1 MQIARLLLGV
11 GWTSLVLLACNGQ
24 EAKTSTPA
32 KVETEEEK
40 VLYAMGLAIAQNS
53 LEPFKGQFSDA
64 EMAVVMQGFADAVK
78 GGEPIVSLQEFGPKI
93 NPMLQ
98 ERMKKVQA
106 QAEAEGTAFREKA
119 AQEEGAVQTASGL
132 IFKELTAGTGASPK
146 ATDRVKVHYHGSL
159 IDGTVFD
166 SSVERGEPVTFA
178 LNQVVKG
185 WTEGLQMMKVGGKAK
200 LTIPPELAYGPG
212 GRSGIPANATLIFEV
227 ELLGIE

>member
-1 MQIARLLLGV
+1 MLA
-11 GWTSLVLLACNGQ
+11 LLACDGQ
-24 EAKTSTPA
+24 AVKTDTPA

-40 VLYAMGLAIAQNS
+40 VLYALGLAIAQNS
-53 LEPFKGQFSDA
+53 LEPFRGQFSDA
-64 EMAVVMQGFADAVK
+64 EIAVVMQGFADAVK

-98 ERMKKVQA
+98 ERLQKVQA
-106 QAEAEGTAFREKA
+106 QAAVEGEAFREKA

-178 LNQVVKG
+178 LDQVIKG

-227 ELLGIE
+227 ELMGIE

>member
-1 MQIARLLLGV
+1 M
-11 GWTSLVLLACNGQ
+11 
-24 EAKTSTPA
+24 
-32 KVETEEEK
+32 
-40 VLYAMGLAIAQNS
+40 
-53 LEPFKGQFSDA
+53 
-64 EMAVVMQGFADAVK
+64 
-78 GGEPIVSLQEFGPKI
+78 
-93 NPMLQ
+93 
-98 ERMKKVQA
+98 
-106 QAEAEGTAFREKA
+106 
-119 AQEEGAVQTASGL
+119 QTASGL

-178 LNQVVKG
+178 LDQVVKG

-212 GRSGIPANATLIFEV
+212 GRSGIPPNATLIFEV

>member
-1 MQIARLLLGV
+1 MQIAHLLGV
-11 GWTSLVLLACNGQ
+11 GWISLILLACNGQ
-24 EAKTSTPA
+24 EVKTDTPA

-40 VLYAMGLAIAQNS
+40 VLYALGLVIAQNTM
-53 LEPFKGQFSDA
+53 EPFKGQFSDA
-64 EMAVVMQGFADAVK
+64 EIAVVLKGFADALK
-78 GGEPIVSLQEFGPKI
+78 GGEPMVPLQEFGPKI

-98 ERMKKVQA
+98 ERLQKVQA
-106 QAEAEGTAFREKA
+106 QAEAEGKAFREKA

-132 IFKELTAGTGASPK
+132 IFKELTAGTGVSPK

-212 GRSGIPANATLIFEV
+212 GREGIPPNATLIFEV

>member
-1 MQIARLLLGV
+1 MKIARLLGV
-11 GWTSLVLLACNGQ
+11 GCTSLVLLACNGQ
-24 EAKTSTPA
+24 AVKTDTPA

-40 VLYAMGLAIAQNS
+40 VLYALGLAIAQNS

-64 EMAVVMQGFADAVK
+64 EIAVVMQGFADAVK

-98 ERMKKVQA
+98 ERMQKVQA
-106 QAEAEGTAFREKA
+106 QAAAEGEAFREKA

-132 IFKELTAGTGASPK
+132 VFKELTAGTGASPQP
-146 ATDRVKVHYHGSL
+146 TDRVKVHYHGSL

-178 LNQVVKG
+178 LDQVVKG

-212 GRSGIPANATLIFEV
+212 GRAGIPANATLIFEV

>member
-1 MQIARLLLGV
+1 MKIAHLLGV
-11 GWTSLVLLACNGQ
+11 GWTLLALLACNGQ
-24 EAKTSTPA
+24 AVKTDTPA

-40 VLYAMGLAIAQNS
+40 VLYALGLAIAQNS
-53 LEPFKGQFSDA
+53 LEPFRGQFSDA
-64 EMAVVMQGFADAVK
+64 EMAVVMQGFADALK

-98 ERMKKVQA
+98 ERMQRVQA
-106 QAEAEGTAFREKA
+106 QAAVEGEAFREKA

-132 IFKELTAGTGASPK
+132 VFKELTAGTGASPK

-178 LNQVVKG
+178 LDQVVEG
-185 WTEGLQMMKVGGKAK
+185 WTEGLQMMKVGGKAV

-212 GRSGIPANATLIFEV
+212 GRAGIPANATLIFEV

>member
-1 MQIARLLLGV
+1 MKIARLLGV
-11 GWTSLVLLACNGQ
+11 GWTLLVLLACNSQGV
-24 EAKTSTPA
+24 ETSTSA

-40 VLYAMGLAIAQNS
+40 ILYALGLAIAQNT

-64 EMAVVMQGFADAVK
+64 EIAVVMQGFTDAVK
-78 GGEPIVSLQEFGPKI
+78 GNEAIVPLQEFGPKI

-98 ERMKKVQA
+98 ERLQRVQA
-106 QAEAEGTAFREKA
+106 QAEAEGKAFREKA
-119 AQEEGAVQTASGL
+119 AQEEDAVQTASGL
-132 IFKELTAGTGASPK
+132 VFKELTAGTGVSPQ
-146 ATDRVKVHYHGSL
+146 ATDRVKVHYQGSL

-178 LNQVVKG
+178 LNQVVTG
-185 WTEGLQMMKVGGKAK
+185 WAEGLQMMKVGGKAK

-212 GRSGIPANATLIFEV
+212 GREGIPPNATLIFEV

>member
-1 MQIARLLLGV
+1 MKIARLLGV
-11 GWTSLVLLACNGQ
+11 GCTSLVLLACNGQ
-24 EAKTSTPA
+24 AVKTDTPA

-40 VLYAMGLAIAQNS
+40 VLYALGLAIAQNS

-64 EMAVVMQGFADAVK
+64 EIAVVMQGFADAVK
-78 GGEPIVSLQEFGPKI
+78 GSEPIVPLQEFGPKI

-98 ERMKKVQA
+98 ERMQKVQA
-106 QAEAEGTAFREKA
+106 QAAAEGEAFREKA

-132 IFKELTAGTGASPK
+132 IFKELTAGTGTSPK

-166 SSVERGEPVTFA
+166 SSVDRGEPVTFA
-178 LNQVVKG
+178 LDQVVKG

-212 GRSGIPANATLIFEV
+212 GRAGIPANATLIFEV

>member
-1 MQIARLLLGV
+1 MKIARLLGV
-11 GWTSLVLLACNGQ
+11 GCTSLILLACNGQ
-24 EAKTSTPA
+24 EVKTSTPA
-32 KVETEEEK
+32 KVETEKEK
-40 VLYAMGLAIAQNS
+40 VLYALGLVIAQNTM
-53 LEPFKGQFSDA
+53 EPFKGQFSDA
-64 EMAVVMQGFADAVK
+64 EIAVVLKGFADALK
-78 GGEPIVSLQEFGPKI
+78 GGEPMVPLQEFGPKI

-98 ERMKKVQA
+98 ERLQKVQA
-106 QAEAEGTAFREKA
+106 QAEAEGKAFREKA

-132 IFKELTAGTGASPK
+132 IFKELTAGTGVSPQ

-166 SSVERGEPVTFA
+166 SSVERGEPITFA
-178 LNQVVKG
+178 LDQVIKG

-212 GRSGIPANATLIFEV
+212 GREGIPPNATLIFEV

>member
-1 MQIARLLLGV
+1 MKIARLLGI
-11 GWTSLVLLACNGQ
+11 GCTSLVLLACNGQ
-24 EAKTSTPA
+24 EVKTDTPA

-40 VLYAMGLAIAQNS
+40 VLYALGLAIAQNS

-98 ERMKKVQA
+98 ERMQKVQA
-106 QAEAEGTAFREKA
+106 QAAAEGEAFREKA

-178 LNQVVKG
+178 LDQVVKG

-212 GRSGIPANATLIFEV
+212 VAQGFRPTPP
-227 ELLGIE
+227 

>member
-1 MQIARLLLGV
+1 MKIARLLGV
-11 GWTSLVLLACNGQ
+11 GCTSLVLLACNGQ
-24 EAKTSTPA
+24 AVKTDTPA

-40 VLYAMGLAIAQNS
+40 VLYALGLAIAQNS

-64 EMAVVMQGFADAVK
+64 EIAVVMQGFADAVK
-78 GGEPIVSLQEFGPKI
+78 GSEPIVPLQEFGPKI

-98 ERMKKVQA
+98 ERMQKVQA
-106 QAEAEGTAFREKA
+106 QAAAEGEAFREKA

-166 SSVERGEPVTFA
+166 SSVDRGEPVTFA
-178 LNQVVKG
+178 LDQVVKG

-212 GRSGIPANATLIFEV
+212 GRAGIPANATLIFEV

>member
-1 MQIARLLLGV
+1 MKIARLLGV
-11 GWTSLVLLACNGQ
+11 GCTSLVLLACNGQ
-24 EAKTSTPA
+24 EVKTGTPA

-40 VLYAMGLAIAQNS
+40 VLYALGLVIAQNTM
-53 LEPFKGQFSDA
+53 EPFKGQFSDA
-64 EMAVVMQGFADAVK
+64 EIAVVLKGFADALK
-78 GGEPIVSLQEFGPKI
+78 GGEPIVPLQEFGPKI

-98 ERMKKVQA
+98 ERLQKVQA
-106 QAEAEGTAFREKA
+106 QAEAEGKAFREKA

-132 IFKELTAGTGASPK
+132 IFKELTAGTGVSPK

-166 SSVERGEPVTFA
+166 SSVERGEPITFA
-178 LNQVVKG
+178 LDQVIKG

-212 GRSGIPANATLIFEV
+212 GREGIPPNATLIFEV

>member
-1 MQIARLLLGV
+1 MKIARLLGI
-11 GWTSLVLLACNGQ
+11 GCTSLVLLACNGQ
-24 EAKTSTPA
+24 AVKTDTPA

-40 VLYAMGLAIAQNS
+40 VLYALGLAIAQNS
-53 LEPFKGQFSDA
+53 LEPFRGQFSDA
-64 EMAVVMQGFADAVK
+64 EIAVVMQGFADAVK

-178 LNQVVKG
+178 LDQVVKG

-212 GRSGIPANATLIFEV
+212 GREGIPPNATLIFEV

>member
-1 MQIARLLLGV
+1 MLA
-11 GWTSLVLLACNGQ
+11 LLACNGQ
-24 EAKTSTPA
+24 AAKTDTPA

-40 VLYAMGLAIAQNS
+40 VLYALGLAIAQNS

-98 ERMKKVQA
+98 ERLQKVQA
-106 QAEAEGTAFREKA
+106 QAAVEGEAFREKA

-178 LNQVVKG
+178 LDQVIKG

>member
-1 MQIARLLLGV
+1 MKKVRLLGI
-11 GWTSLVLLACNGQ
+11 GWTLLVLLACNGQ
-24 EAKTSTPA
+24 EVKTSTSA

-64 EMAVVMQGFADAVK
+64 EMAVVMQGFADAIK

-106 QAEAEGTAFREKA
+106 QAQAEGTAFREKA
-119 AQEEGAVQTASGL
+119 AREEGAVQTASGL
-132 IFKELTAGTGASPK
+132 IFKELTAGTGASPQ
-146 ATDRVKVHYHGSL
+146 ATDRVKVHYHGTL

-166 SSVERGEPVTFA
+166 SSVERGEPITFA
-178 LNQVVKG
+178 LDQVVKG
-185 WTEGLQMMKVGGKAK
+185 WTEGLQMMKVGGKAV
-200 LTIPPELAYGPG
+200 LTIPPELGYGPG
-212 GRSGIPANATLIFEV
+212 GRGGIPPNATLIFEV

>member
-1 MQIARLLLGV
+1 MKIARLLGV

-24 EAKTSTPA
+24 EVKTGTPA

-40 VLYAMGLAIAQNS
+40 VLYALGLVIAQNT

-64 EMAVVMQGFADAVK
+64 EIAVVLKGFADALK
-78 GGEPIVSLQEFGPKI
+78 GGETIVPLQEFGPKI

-98 ERMKKVQA
+98 ERLQRVQA
-106 QAEAEGTAFREKA
+106 QSEAEGKAFREQA

-132 IFKELTAGTGASPK
+132 IFKELRAGTGVSPK

-166 SSVERGEPVTFA
+166 SSVERGEPVTFV
-178 LNQVVKG
+178 LDQVVKG

-212 GRSGIPANATLIFEV
+212 GREGIPPNATLIFEV

>member
-1 MQIARLLLGV
+1 MKIARLLGV
-11 GWTSLVLLACNGQ
+11 SWTSLVLLACNGQ
-24 EAKTSTPA
+24 EVKTGTPA

-40 VLYAMGLAIAQNS
+40 VLYALGLVIAQNT
-53 LEPFKGQFSDA
+53 LEPFRGQFSDA
-64 EMAVVMQGFADAVK
+64 EMAVVMQGFADALK
-78 GGEPIVSLQEFGPKI
+78 GGETIVPLQEFGPKI

-98 ERMKKVQA
+98 ERMKGVQA
-106 QAEAEGTAFREKA
+106 QAAAEGTAFREKA
-119 AQEEGAVQTASGL
+119 AREEGAVQTASGL
-132 IFKELTAGTGASPK
+132 IFKELRAGTGVSPR

-166 SSVERGEPVTFA
+166 SSVDRGEPITFA
-178 LNQVVKG
+178 LDQVVKG

-212 GRSGIPANATLIFEV
+212 GREGIPPNATLIFEV

>member
-1 MQIARLLLGV
+1 MQIARLLGV
-11 GWTSLVLLACNGQ
+11 GWISLVLLACNGQ
-24 EAKTSTPA
+24 AVKTDTPA

-40 VLYAMGLAIAQNS
+40 VLYALGLAIAQNS
-53 LEPFKGQFSDA
+53 LEPFRGQFSDA
-64 EMAVVMQGFADAVK
+64 EMAVIMQGFADAVK
-78 GGEPIVSLQEFGPKI
+78 GDEPIVSLQEFGPKI

-98 ERMKKVQA
+98 ERMQKVQA
-106 QAEAEGTAFREKA
+106 QAAAEGTAFREKA

-132 IFKELTAGTGASPK
+132 IFKELKAGIGASPQ

-166 SSVERGEPVTFA
+166 SSVERGEPITFA
-178 LNQVVKG
+178 LNEVVKG

-212 GRSGIPANATLIFEV
+212 GRAGIPANATLIFEV

>member
-1 MQIARLLLGV
+1 MKIARLLGV
-11 GWTSLVLLACNGQ
+11 GCTSLVLLACNGQ
-24 EAKTSTPA
+24 EVKTSTPA

-40 VLYAMGLAIAQNS
+40 VLYALGLVIAQNT
-53 LEPFKGQFSDA
+53 LEPFRGQFSDA
-64 EMAVVMQGFADAVK
+64 EMAVVMQGFADAIK
-78 GGEPIVSLQEFGPKI
+78 GGETIVPLQEFGPKI

-98 ERMKKVQA
+98 ERMKGVQA
-106 QAEAEGTAFREKA
+106 QAEAEGKAFREKA

-132 IFKELTAGTGASPK
+132 IFKELRAGTGVSPK

-166 SSVERGEPVTFA
+166 SSVERGEPITFA
-178 LNQVVKG
+178 LGEVVKG

-212 GRSGIPANATLIFEV
+212 GREGIPPNATLIFEV

>member
-1 MQIARLLLGV
+1 MKIARLLGV
-11 GWTSLVLLACNGQ
+11 GCTSLVLLACNGQ
-24 EAKTSTPA
+24 AVKTDTSA

-40 VLYAMGLAIAQNS
+40 VFYALGLAIAQNS
-53 LEPFKGQFSDA
+53 LEPFRGQFSDA
-64 EMAVVMQGFADAVK
+64 EIAVVMQGFADAVK

-98 ERMKKVQA
+98 ERLQRVQA
-106 QAEAEGTAFREKA
+106 QAAAEGEAFREKA
-119 AQEEGAVQTASGL
+119 AREEGAVQTASGL
-132 IFKELTAGTGASPK
+132 IFKELKAGTGVSPQ

-178 LNQVVKG
+178 LDQVVKG

-212 GRSGIPANATLIFEV
+212 GREGIPPNATLIFEV

>member
-1 MQIARLLLGV
+1 MKIARLLGV

-24 EAKTSTPA
+24 AAKTDTPA

-40 VLYAMGLAIAQNS
+40 VLYALGLAIAQNS
-53 LEPFKGQFSDA
+53 LEPFRGQFSDA
-64 EMAVVMQGFADAVK
+64 EIAVVMQGFADAVK

-98 ERMKKVQA
+98 ERLQKVQA
-106 QAEAEGTAFREKA
+106 QAAVEGEAFREKA

-178 LNQVVKG
+178 LDQVIKG

>member
-1 MQIARLLLGV
+1 MKIARLLGV

-24 EAKTSTPA
+24 EVKTGTPA

-40 VLYAMGLAIAQNS
+40 VLYALGLVIVQNT
-53 LEPFKGQFSDA
+53 LEPFRGQFSDA
-64 EMAVVMQGFADAVK
+64 EMAVVLQGFAAALK
-78 GGEPIVSLQEFGPKI
+78 GGETLVPLQKFGPKI

-98 ERMKKVQA
+98 ERLQRVQA
-106 QAEAEGTAFREKA
+106 QAAAEGTAFREKA

-132 IFKELTAGTGASPK
+132 IFKELRAGTGVSPR

-166 SSVERGEPVTFA
+166 SSVERGEPITFA
-178 LNQVVKG
+178 LDQVVKG

-200 LTIPPELAYGPG
+200 LTISPELAYGPG
-212 GRSGIPANATLIFEV
+212 GREGIPPNATLIFEI

>member
-1 MQIARLLLGV
+1 MKIAHLLGV

-24 EAKTSTPA
+24 AVKTDTPA

-40 VLYAMGLAIAQNS
+40 VLYALGLAIAQNS

-64 EMAVVMQGFADAVK
+64 EIAVVMQGFADAVK

-98 ERMKKVQA
+98 ERLQKVQA
-106 QAEAEGTAFREKA
+106 QAAAEGEAFREKA
-119 AQEEGAVQTASGL
+119 AREEGAVQTASGL

-166 SSVERGEPVTFA
+166 SSVERGEPITFA
-178 LNQVVKG
+178 LDQVVKG

-212 GRSGIPANATLIFEV
+212 GRAGIPANATLIFEV

>member
-1 MQIARLLLGV
+1 M
-11 GWTSLVLLACNGQ
+11 
-24 EAKTSTPA
+24 
-32 KVETEEEK
+32 
-40 VLYAMGLAIAQNS
+40 
-53 LEPFKGQFSDA
+53 EPFKGQFSDA
-64 EMAVVMQGFADAVK
+64 EIAVVLQGFADALK
-78 GGEPIVSLQEFGPKI
+78 GGETIVPLQEFGPKI

-98 ERMKKVQA
+98 ERLQRVQA
-106 QAEAEGTAFREKA
+106 QAEAEGKAFREQA

-178 LNQVVKG
+178 LDQVVKG

-212 GRSGIPANATLIFEV
+212 AVSYTHLTLPTKRIV
-227 ELLGIE
+227 

>member
-1 MQIARLLLGV
+1 MKIARLLGV
-11 GWTSLVLLACNGQ
+11 GWTSLILLACNGQ
-24 EAKTSTPA
+24 GVETSTPA

-40 VLYAMGLAIAQNS
+40 VLYALGLAIAQNT
-53 LEPFKGQFSDA
+53 LEPFQGQFSDA
-64 EMAVVMQGFADAVK
+64 EIALVMQGFTDALK
-78 GGEPIVSLQEFGPKI
+78 GGETIVPLQEFGPKI
-93 NPMLQ
+93 SPMLQ
-98 ERMKKVQA
+98 ERLQKVQA
-106 QAEAEGTAFREKA
+106 QAAAEGEAFREKA

-132 IFKELTAGTGASPK
+132 VFKELTAGTGVSPQ

-166 SSVERGEPVTFA
+166 SSVDRGEPVTFA
-178 LNQVVKG
+178 LDQVVKG

-212 GRSGIPANATLIFEV
+212 GRAGIPANATLIFEV

>member
-1 MQIARLLLGV
+1 MKIARLLGA
-11 GWTSLVLLACNGQ
+11 GWTSLVLLACSGQ
-24 EAKTSTPA
+24 AAKTDTPA

-98 ERMKKVQA
+98 ERMKKVQV

-178 LNQVVKG
+178 LNQVVEG

>member
-1 MQIARLLLGV
+1 MKIARLLGV

-24 EAKTSTPA
+24 EVKTGTPA

-40 VLYAMGLAIAQNS
+40 VLYALGLVIAQNT
-53 LEPFKGQFSDA
+53 LEPFRGQFSDA
-64 EMAVVMQGFADAVK
+64 EMAVVLQGFADALK
-78 GGEPIVSLQEFGPKI
+78 GGETIVPLQEFGPKI

-98 ERMKKVQA
+98 ERLQRVQA
-106 QAEAEGTAFREKA
+106 QAATEGTAFREKA

-132 IFKELTAGTGASPK
+132 IFKELRAGTGVSPK

-166 SSVERGEPVTFA
+166 SSVERGEPITFA
-178 LNQVVKG
+178 LDQVVKG
-185 WTEGLQMMKVGGKAK
+185 WAEGLQMMKVGGKAK
-200 LTIPPELAYGPG
+200 LTISPELAYGPG
-212 GRSGIPANATLIFEV
+212 GREGIPPNATLIFEI

>member
-1 MQIARLLLGV
+1 MKIARLLGV

-24 EAKTSTPA
+24 EVNSTPA

-40 VLYAMGLAIAQNS
+40 VLYALGLAIAQNS
-53 LEPFKGQFSDA
+53 LEPFRGQFSDA
-64 EMAVVMQGFADAVK
+64 EIAMVMQGFADAVK
-78 GGEPIVSLQEFGPKI
+78 GGEPIVSLEEFGPKI

-98 ERMKKVQA
+98 ERLQRVQA
-106 QAEAEGTAFREKA
+106 QAAAEGEAFREKA
-119 AQEEGAVQTASGL
+119 AREEDAVQTASGL
-132 IFKELTAGTGASPK
+132 IFKELTAGTGASPQ

-178 LNQVVKG
+178 LDQVVKG
-185 WTEGLQMMKVGGKAK
+185 WTEGLQMMKVGGKAV

-212 GRSGIPANATLIFEV
+212 GRAGIPANATLIFEV
-227 ELLGIE
+227 ELLSIE

>member
-1 MQIARLLLGV
+1 MKIARLLGV
-11 GWTSLVLLACNGQ
+11 GCTSLVLLACNGQ
-24 EAKTSTPA
+24 AVKTDTPA

-40 VLYAMGLAIAQNS
+40 VLYALGLAIAQNS

-64 EMAVVMQGFADAVK
+64 EIAVVMQGFADAVK

-98 ERMKKVQA
+98 ERMQKVQA
-106 QAEAEGTAFREKA
+106 QAAAEGTAFREKA

-166 SSVERGEPVTFA
+166 SSVDRGEPVTFA
-178 LNQVVKG
+178 LDQVVKG

-212 GRSGIPANATLIFEV
+212 GRAGIPANATLIFEV

>member
-1 MQIARLLLGV
+1 MKIARLLGV

-24 EAKTSTPA
+24 EVKTGTPA

-40 VLYAMGLAIAQNS
+40 VLYALGLVIAQNT
-53 LEPFKGQFSDA
+53 LEPFRGQFSDA
-64 EMAVVMQGFADAVK
+64 EMAVVMQGFADALK
-78 GGEPIVSLQEFGPKI
+78 GGETIVPLQEFGPKI

-98 ERMKKVQA
+98 ERMKGVQA
-106 QAEAEGTAFREKA
+106 QAAAEGKAFREKA
-119 AQEEGAVQTASGL
+119 AREEGAVQTASGL
-132 IFKELTAGTGASPK
+132 IFKELRAGTGVSPR

-166 SSVERGEPVTFA
+166 SSVDRGEPITFA
-178 LNQVVKG
+178 LDQVVKG

-212 GRSGIPANATLIFEV
+212 GREGIPPNATLIFEV

>member
-1 MQIARLLLGV
+1 MKIARLLGV
-11 GWTSLVLLACNGQ
+11 GYTSLVLLACNGQ
-24 EAKTSTPA
+24 AVKTDTPA

-40 VLYAMGLAIAQNS
+40 VLYALGLAIAQNS

-64 EMAVVMQGFADAVK
+64 EIAVVMQGFADAVK
-78 GGEPIVSLQEFGPKI
+78 GSEPIISLQEFGPKI

-98 ERMKKVQA
+98 ERMQKVQA
-106 QAEAEGTAFREKA
+106 QAAAEGEAFREKA

-132 IFKELTAGTGASPK
+132 IFKELTAGTGVSPK

-166 SSVERGEPVTFA
+166 SSVDRGEPVTFA
-178 LNQVVKG
+178 LDQVVKG

-212 GRSGIPANATLIFEV
+212 GRAGIPANATLIFEV

>member
-1 MQIARLLLGV
+1 MKIARLLGV
-11 GWTSLVLLACNGQ
+11 GCTSLVLLACNGQ
-24 EAKTSTPA
+24 AVKTDTPA

-40 VLYAMGLAIAQNS
+40 VLYALGLAIAQNS
-53 LEPFKGQFSDA
+53 LEPFRGQFSDA
-64 EMAVVMQGFADAVK
+64 EIAVVMQGFADAVK

-98 ERMKKVQA
+98 ERMQKVQA
-106 QAEAEGTAFREKA
+106 QAAEEGTAFREKA
-119 AQEEGAVQTASGL
+119 AQEAGAVQTASGL

-166 SSVERGEPVTFA
+166 SSVDRGEPVTFA

-212 GRSGIPANATLIFEV
+212 GRAGIPANATLIFEV

>member
-1 MQIARLLLGV
+1 MKIAHLLGV

-24 EAKTSTPA
+24 AVKTDTPA

-40 VLYAMGLAIAQNS
+40 VLYALGLAIAQNS
-53 LEPFKGQFSDA
+53 LEPFRGQFSDA
-64 EMAVVMQGFADAVK
+64 EIAVVMQGFADAVK
-78 GGEPIVSLQEFGPKI
+78 GGEPLVSLQEFGPKI

-98 ERMKKVQA
+98 ERLQKVQA
-106 QAEAEGTAFREKA
+106 QAAAEGEAFREKA
-119 AQEEGAVQTASGL
+119 AREEGAVQTASGL

-178 LNQVVKG
+178 LDQVVKG
-185 WTEGLQMMKVGGKAK
+185 WTEGLQMMKVGSKAK

-212 GRSGIPANATLIFEV
+212 GRAGIPANATLIFEV

>member
-1 MQIARLLLGV
+1 MKIAHLLGI
-11 GWTSLVLLACNGQ
+11 GWTSLVLLACNSQ
-24 EAKTSTPA
+24 EVKTDTPA

-40 VLYAMGLAIAQNS
+40 VLYALGLVIAQNTM
-53 LEPFKGQFSDA
+53 EPFKGQFSDA
-64 EMAVVMQGFADAVK
+64 EMAVILQGFADALK
-78 GGEPIVSLQEFGPKI
+78 GGETIVPLQEFGPKI

-98 ERMKKVQA
+98 ERLQRVQA
-106 QAEAEGTAFREKA
+106 QAEAEGKAFREQA

-132 IFKELTAGTGASPK
+132 IFKELRAGTGVPPR

-178 LNQVVKG
+178 LDQVVKG

-212 GRSGIPANATLIFEV
+212 GREGIPPNATLIFEV

>member
-1 MQIARLLLGV
+1 MKIARLLGI
-11 GWTSLVLLACNGQ
+11 GCTSLVLLACNGQ
-24 EAKTSTPA
+24 EVKTDTPA

-40 VLYAMGLAIAQNS
+40 VLYALGLAIAQNS

-98 ERMKKVQA
+98 ERMQKVQA
-106 QAEAEGTAFREKA
+106 QAAAEGEVFREKA

-132 IFKELTAGTGASPK
+132 IFKELTAGTGASPR

-178 LNQVVKG
+178 LDQVVKG

>member
-1 MQIARLLLGV
+1 MKIARLLGV

-24 EAKTSTPA
+24 EVKTSTPA

-40 VLYAMGLAIAQNS
+40 VLYALGLVIAQNT
-53 LEPFKGQFSDA
+53 LEPFRGQFSDA
-64 EMAVVMQGFADAVK
+64 EMAVVLQGFADALK
-78 GGEPIVSLQEFGPKI
+78 GGETIVPLQEFGPKI

-98 ERMKKVQA
+98 ERMKGVQA
-106 QAEAEGTAFREKA
+106 QAAAEGTAFREKA
-119 AQEEGAVQTASGL
+119 AREEGAVQTASGL
-132 IFKELTAGTGASPK
+132 IFKELRAGTGVSPK

-166 SSVERGEPVTFA
+166 SSVDRGEPITFA
-178 LNQVVKG
+178 LDQVVKG

-212 GRSGIPANATLIFEV
+212 GREGIPPNATLIFEV